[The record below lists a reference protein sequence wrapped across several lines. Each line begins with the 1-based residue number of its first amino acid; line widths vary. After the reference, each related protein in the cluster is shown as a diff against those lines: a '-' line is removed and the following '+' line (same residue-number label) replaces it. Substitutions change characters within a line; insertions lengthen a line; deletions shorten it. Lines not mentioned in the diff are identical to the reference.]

1 MIAFLDIE
9 TGGFSKTK
17 NGVCEIAVIA
27 VDNDLNITDTYHVF
41 IKPYYRENSTEL
53 VSYKKDAMKVNG
65 LLVEFLEKEGTYIRH
80 AMQDLVAFLTKNNII
95 TLIGHNS
102 KAFDVPRVEY
112 LLSRFANASVRNLNQ
127 KDTML
132 MAKRR
137 LNLKSCKLGDL
148 CKHFGIINKQEHS
161 ALEDTKATIEL
172 YKKLI

>member
-17 NGVCEIAVIA
+17 NGVCEIAFIA

-41 IKPYYRENSTEL
+41 IKPYLRENSNEL
-53 VSYKKDAMKVNG
+53 VSYKADAMKVNC
-65 LLVEFLEKEGTYIRH
+65 LTVEFLEKEGIPVVE
-80 AMQDLVAFLTKNNII
+80 AMDKLVKFLVNNNIT

-102 KAFDVPRVEY
+102 KAFDVPRVEH
-112 LLSRFANASVRNLNQ
+112 LLNRFANASVRTMSQ

-137 LNLKSCKLGDL
+137 LNLKSCKLSDL
-148 CKHFGIINKQEHS
+148 CTHFGIVNEQEHS

>member
-17 NGVCEIAVIA
+17 NGVCEIAFIA

-41 IKPYYRENSTEL
+41 IKPYLRENSDEL
-53 VSYKKDAMKVNG
+53 VSYKAEAMKVNG
-65 LLVEFLEKEGTYIRH
+65 LTVEFLEKEGIH
-80 AMQDLVAFLTKNNII
+80 VKEAMQELINFLVNNDIT

-102 KAFDVPRVEY
+102 KAFDVPRVEH
-112 LLSRFANASVRNLNQ
+112 LLNRFANASVRTMSQ

-132 MAKRR
+132 MARRR

-148 CKHFGIINKQEHS
+148 CTHFGIVNRQEHS
-161 ALEDTKATIEL
+161 ALGDTKATIEL

>member
-17 NGVCEIAVIA
+17 NGVCEIAFIA

-41 IKPYYRENSTEL
+41 IKPYLRENSNEL
-53 VSYKKDAMKVNG
+53 VSYKADAMKVNG
-65 LLVEFLEKEGTYIRH
+65 LKVEFLEKEGIH
-80 AMQDLVAFLTKNNII
+80 VKKAMDDLYAFLYENGIT

-102 KAFDVPRVEY
+102 KAFDVPRVDY
-112 LLSRFANASVRNLNQ
+112 LINRFAGATLRNLNQ

-137 LNLKSCKLGDL
+137 TNLKSCKLGDL
-148 CKHFGIINKQEHS
+148 CSHFDIINKQEHS

>member
-1 MIAFLDIE
+1 MITFLDIE

-17 NGVCEIAVIA
+17 NGVCEIAFIA
-27 VDNDLNITDTYHVF
+27 VDNNLNITDTYHVF
-41 IKPYYRENSTEL
+41 IKPYLRENSNEL
-53 VSYKKDAMKVNG
+53 VSYKEDAMKMNC
-65 LLVEFLEKEGTYIRH
+65 LTVEFLEKEGISVEE
-80 AMQDLVAFLTKNNII
+80 AVDKLVKFLVKNNIT
-95 TLIGHNS
+95 TLIGHNA
-102 KAFDVPRVEY
+102 KAFDVPRVEH
-112 LLSRFANASVRNLNQ
+112 LLNRFADASLRKLNQ

-148 CKHFGIINKQEHS
+148 CSHFGIINKQEHS

>member
-17 NGVCEIAVIA
+17 NGVCEIAFIA

-41 IKPYYRENSTEL
+41 IKPYARENSNEL
-53 VSYKKDAMKVNG
+53 VSYKAEAMKVNC
-65 LLVEFLEKEGTYIRH
+65 LTIEFLEKEGISVVEAT
-80 AMQDLVAFLTKNNII
+80 DKLVTFLVKNGVT

-112 LLSRFANASVRNLNQ
+112 LLNRFADASIRTMSQ

-148 CKHFGIINKQEHS
+148 CSHFGIINKQEHS